1 MSRQKDPGDPNTY
14 RTSVDEVLPKLIW
27 VGNQAAAGD
36 CNVVKAHKITMIV
49 NCTSH
54 LPFYHKKCNSGH
66 CSNVKYVRIP
76 VGDPGP
82 PETPGWHGKSEIDTM
97 YRMMPYVCKQIRQEL
112 LAGGRVLIHCHA
124 GAQRSAG
131 LAAGYI
137 MRYHCP
143 AGWDRDRRYAESVHW
158 LVKKRPA
165 AFFGGTS
172 VNFKEALVGRPLMI
186 CSL

>member
-1 MSRQKDPGDPNTY
+1 MSDSKDPNTY
-14 RTSVDEVLPKLIW
+14 RTSVDEVIPKLIW

-36 CNVVKAHKITMIV
+36 CNVIKAHKITMVV

-54 LPFYHKKCNSGH
+54 LPYYHKKCGSPH
-66 CSNVKYVRIP
+66 CAKHPVKYLRIP

-82 PETPGWHGKSEIDTM
+82 PETPGWQGKREIDLM
-97 YRMMPYVCKQIRQEL
+97 YKMMPHICKLVREEL
-112 LAGGRVLIHCHA
+112 LGGGRVLIHCHA

-137 MRYHCP
+137 MRYHCNP
-143 AGWDRDRRYAESVHW
+143 KWDRDRRYAESVRW
-158 LVKKRPA
+158 LVAKRPA

-186 CSL
+186 AK